1 MAVYYFIFC
10 NFTQKLL
17 TIYIYIYIMSTEVH
31 FCEFNL
37 SIGGNKNER
46 NYGKIK

>member
-10 NFTQKLL
+10 NFTQK
-17 TIYIYIYIMSTEVH
+17 TIDNIYIYIMSTEVH

>member
-17 TIYIYIYIMSTEVH
+17 TLYIHICIISTEVH

-37 SIGGNKNER
+37 SIGGNKNGR
-46 NYGKIK
+46 NYRKNK